1 MIRLG
6 CCGAWAAMLWATLAV
21 VDAAD
26 TSETVSA
33 AAPRFVE
40 VTVEAGIDFR
50 YINGAS
56 GAKYMPE
63 AVGSGA
69 AFFDGDGDG
78 FLDLYIVNGA
88 ALPGYVGPTGS
99 NAYYRNRA
107 DGAFVNATVESG
119 TGDEAFG
126 MGAAIGDIDGDGDPD
141 LYVTNYGPNRLYEND
156 GRAVFADIAPELG
169 VADSGWGTHAAF
181 ADYDGDGDLDLYV
194 ANYMDFDP
202 AQNVECFA
210 GKVRSYCGPTT
221 YPGQTGVLYRNDGGR
236 SFVEVTAA
244 AGLRDDSGRQLA
256 AVFGDI
262 DGDGDPDLFVANDKK
277 PNFLFVNN
285 GDGTFSENGAVAGV
299 AYNEEGLAESA
310 MGADLGDYDNDGRL
324 DIIVATY
331 QWLANTLYH
340 NDGDG
345 FFTDLTFAAGL
356 GVASVPYLGMTA
368 AFVDYDNDGFLD
380 VFAANG
386 HLDEN
391 VAEYDPSTTYPQQ
404 NQLFRNSG
412 DGSFVEVS
420 DQSGPGMHVARVSHG
435 AIFGDYDNDGDV
447 DFFISDS
454 DTPHCT
460 LLRNDGGNANHW
472 LRVRTEGRQSNR
484 EGIGARVRAVAGDLV
499 QVREIRAG
507 YGYMG
512 SNDVR
517 LTLGLGQ
524 YATIDTL
531 QVFWP
536 SGAVQTLVG
545 LAADREIVVVEA
557 ADPMSALKKSW
568 PTTHKA
574 EAYWRDIA
582 AGFMHTPRRVLSQ
595 HRLLGGAA
603 SFGFRC
609 PSQGVGR
616 VGGQSD
622 AQPRPAG

>member
-1 MIRLG
+1 MRRKWQVLAGIAWLSAVSG
-6 CCGAWAAMLWATLAV
+6 GAVGAAT
-21 VDAAD
+21 
-26 TSETVSA
+26 
-33 AAPRFVE
+33 PRFVE

-88 ALPGYVGPTGS
+88 ALPGYAGPTGS

-107 DGAFVNATVESG
+107 DGAFANATLASR

-126 MGAAIGDIDGDGDPD
+126 MGAAVGDIDSDGDPD

-156 GRAVFADIAPELG
+156 GYAVFADIAPELG
-169 VADSGWGTHAAF
+169 AADPSWSTHAAF

-221 YPGQTGVLYRNDGGR
+221 YPGQTGVLYRNDDGR
-236 SFVEVTAA
+236 SFADGTAA
-244 AGLRDDSGRQLA
+244 AGLHDDSGRQLA

-277 PNFLFVNN
+277 PNFLFVNK
-285 GDGTFSENGAVAGV
+285 GDGTFAENGAVAGV

-345 FFTDLTFAAGL
+345 FFADLTFAAGV

-380 VFAANG
+380 VFVANG

-391 VAEYDPSTTYPQQ
+391 VAEYDPSTTIRSKTSCSATAATAP
-404 NQLFRNSG
+404 LSRS
-412 DGSFVEVS
+412 
-420 DQSGPGMHVARVSHG
+420 A
-435 AIFGDYDNDGDV
+435 
-447 DFFISDS
+447 
-454 DTPHCT
+454 T
-460 LLRNDGGNANHW
+460 
-472 LRVRTEGRQSNR
+472 
-484 EGIGARVRAVAGDLV
+484 
-499 QVREIRAG
+499 RAG
-507 YGYMG
+507 RGCT
-512 SNDVR
+512 SK
-517 LTLGLGQ
+517 
-524 YATIDTL
+524 
-531 QVFWP
+531 
-536 SGAVQTLVG
+536 
-545 LAADREIVVVEA
+545 E
-557 ADPMSALKKSW
+557 
-568 PTTHKA
+568 
-574 EAYWRDIA
+574 
-582 AGFMHTPRRVLSQ
+582 
-595 HRLLGGAA
+595 
-603 SFGFRC
+603 
-609 PSQGVGR
+609 
-616 VGGQSD
+616 
-622 AQPRPAG
+622 

>member
-21 VDAAD
+21 ADAAD
-26 TSETVSA
+26 TSGAVGA

-56 GAKYMPE
+56 GAKYMLE

-88 ALPGYVGPTGS
+88 ALPGYAGPTGS

-119 TGDEAFG
+119 AGDEAFG
-126 MGAAIGDIDGDGDPD
+126 MGAAVGDIDGDGDPD

-221 YPGQTGVLYRNDGGR
+221 YRGQTGVLYRNDGGR

-285 GDGTFSENGAVAGV
+285 GDGTFSESGAVAGV

-368 AFVDYDNDGFLD
+368 AFVDCDNDGFLD
-380 VFAANG
+380 VFVANG

-499 QVREIRAG
+499 QVREVRAG

-557 ADPMSALKKSW
+557 ADP
-568 PTTHKA
+568 
-574 EAYWRDIA
+574 
-582 AGFMHTPRRVLSQ
+582 
-595 HRLLGGAA
+595 
-603 SFGFRC
+603 
-609 PSQGVGR
+609 
-616 VGGQSD
+616 
-622 AQPRPAG
+622 